1 MSRKRGWDDSKVYR
15 TTRCLSS
22 GGNGRHRGAYPGRF
36 PNGFINWIKEMGW
49 WGDERVYLCSGP
61 VDDEAAIRVD
71 VRPEVNPTHCEDAR
85 NTSLPNESAD
95 FVLIDPP
102 YTKELAERFYDT
114 KKHYHGI
121 NAFAKEAG
129 RIVKPGGLIVTL
141 TYEIPKRIT
150 GCDFIA
156 VCGVYTV
163 PMTGYMR
170 CLTVSRKTGNL
181 SLRAK
186 RLKNHQIGLSL

>member
-1 MSRKRGWDDSKVYR
+1 MSRKNGWDASQIYR

-22 GGNGRHRGAYPGRF
+22 AGSGRNRGAYPGRF
-36 PNGFINWIKEMGW
+36 PNGFIKWIKEMGW
-49 WGDERVYLCSGP
+49 WGEERVYLCSGP
-61 VDDEAAIRVD
+61 VDDPLAIRVD

-85 NTSLPNESAD
+85 KTSLLDESAD

-102 YTKELAERFYDT
+102 YTKDLAERFYDT
-114 KKHYHGI
+114 KKHYAGI
-121 NAFAKEAG
+121 NAFTKEAA
-129 RIVKPGGLIVTL
+129 RLVKPGGLIVTL
-141 TYEIPKRIT
+141 TYEIPKRII

-170 CLTVSRKTGNL
+170 CLTVSRKSGDYVEPRRDLQNGQGEL
-181 SLRAK
+181 
-186 RLKNHQIGLSL
+186 GL

>member
-1 MSRKRGWDDSKVYR
+1 MSRKQGRDSSGVYR

-22 GGNGRHRGAYPGRF
+22 SGHGKNRGKYPGRF
-36 PNGFINWIKEMGW
+36 PNGFIKWIKEMGW
-49 WGDERVYLCSGP
+49 WGNERVYLCSGP
-61 VDDEAAIRVD
+61 VNDEQAIRVD

-85 NTSLPNESAD
+85 NTSLQNESAD
-95 FVLIDPP
+95 FVIIDPP

-114 KKHYHGI
+114 KKHYAGI
-121 NAFAKEAG
+121 NAFTKEAG
-129 RIVKPGGLIVTL
+129 RIIKPGGLIVTL
-141 TYEIPKRIT
+141 TYEIPKRLP

-170 CLTVSRKTGNL
+170 CLTVSRKMGELTLVKRRKSGQVGLNL
-181 SLRAK
+181 
-186 RLKNHQIGLSL
+186 